1 MQRKISLQETLH
13 KNHEKTNQEF
23 REKVRR
29 YLELQKKQQRREK
42 ILFYFIAAFIITIS
56 SVCILLI
63 DKQNKEFVQTC
74 TGKGYSVN
82 YCMDHM

>member
-1 MQRKISLQETLH
+1 MQKKTSLQELI
-13 KNHEKTNQEF
+13 KENHIKEN
-23 REKVRR
+23 REYIKRFER
-29 YLELQKKQQRREK
+29 QQKKDT
-42 ILFYFIAAFIITIS
+42 ILGYFVGAFIVAIT

-63 DKQNKEFVQTC
+63 AKQDKEFVQTC

>member
-1 MQRKISLQETLH
+1 MQKKTSLQEMI
-13 KNHEKTNQEF
+13 KENHIKSNQEY
-23 REKVRR
+23 VRR
-29 YLELQKKQQRREK
+29 YEKAQKKDT
-42 ILFYFIAAFIITIS
+42 ILGYFVIAFVITIS

-74 TGKGYSVN
+74 TDKGYSVN

>member
-1 MQRKISLQETLH
+1 MKNQKSMQEIINE
-13 KNHEKTNQEF
+13 NHEKAY
-23 REKVRR
+23 REYMKK
-29 YLELQKKQQRREK
+29 YEKAQKKDT
-42 ILFYFIAAFIITIS
+42 ILGYFVVAFIIAIT

-74 TGKGYSVN
+74 TDKGYSVN

>member
-1 MQRKISLQETLH
+1 MKNQKSMQEIINE
-13 KNHEKTNQEF
+13 NHEKAY
-23 REKVRR
+23 REYMKK
-29 YLELQKKQQRREK
+29 YEKAQKKDT
-42 ILFYFIAAFIITIS
+42 ILGYFVIAFIIAIT

-74 TGKGYSVN
+74 TSKGYSVN

>member
-1 MQRKISLQETLH
+1 MQEMIK
-13 KNHEKTNQEF
+13 KNHEQANREYK
-23 REKVRR
+23 EKVRR
-29 YLELQKKQQRREK
+29 YIELKKKQEK
-42 ILFYFIAAFIITIS
+42 RDRVLGYLIAAFIITIS

-74 TGKGYSVN
+74 TDKGYSVN

>member
-1 MQRKISLQETLH
+1 MKNQKSMQEIINE
-13 KNHEKTNQEF
+13 NHQRSYREYMKKYEKA
-23 REKVRR
+23 
-29 YLELQKKQQRREK
+29 QKKDT
-42 ILFYFIAAFIITIS
+42 ILGYFVIVFIIAIT

-74 TGKGYSVN
+74 TSKGYSVN